1 MNNLLLL
8 HRKKKRND
16 HHTSKRISRKNHW
29 IIDLDEDL
37 LEEVNNLVEYPTVFS
52 GDFEEKYLSVPEEV
66 LVTSMKEHQRYFE
79 VRNDQGMLL
88 PHFISARNGDRVKL
102 ENVVR
107 GNQKY

>member
-1 MNNLLLL
+1 
-8 HRKKKRND
+8 
-16 HHTSKRISRKNHW
+16 
-29 IIDLDEDL
+29 
-37 LEEVNNLVEYPTVFS
+37 
-52 GDFEEKYLSVPEEV
+52 
-66 LVTSMKEHQRYFE
+66 MKEHQRYFE